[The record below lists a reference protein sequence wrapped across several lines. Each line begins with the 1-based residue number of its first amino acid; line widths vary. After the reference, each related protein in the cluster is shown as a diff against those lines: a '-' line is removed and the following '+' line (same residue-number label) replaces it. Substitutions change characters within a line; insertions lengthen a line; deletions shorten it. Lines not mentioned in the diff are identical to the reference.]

1 MKLKKISDIKYL
13 FLILF
18 FLLIILKFFNTPYNL
33 YSILNWNY
41 NDRMEQEY
49 GYCKNESW
57 GFYNLITKK
66 FNLQNQ
72 DIKIIN
78 DEGHVTLENLFNLKK
93 KYSFDTN
100 DTKFLILLNFQ
111 SKNNEDIF
119 QSKYSFLKKYKIK
132 YRYNN
137 CYLLELND

>member
-1 MKLKKISDIKYL
+1 MKLKKYKNIKYI
-13 FLILF
+13 FSFIF
-18 FLLIILKFFNTPYNL
+18 IVFIILKFFNTPYNF

-41 NDRMEQEY
+41 EKRMEQNY
-49 GYCKNESW
+49 GFCKNESW

-93 KYSFDTN
+93 K
-100 DTKFLILLNFQ
+100 
-111 SKNNEDIF
+111 IF
-119 QSKYSFLKKYKIK
+119 F
-132 YRYNN
+132 
-137 CYLLELND
+137 